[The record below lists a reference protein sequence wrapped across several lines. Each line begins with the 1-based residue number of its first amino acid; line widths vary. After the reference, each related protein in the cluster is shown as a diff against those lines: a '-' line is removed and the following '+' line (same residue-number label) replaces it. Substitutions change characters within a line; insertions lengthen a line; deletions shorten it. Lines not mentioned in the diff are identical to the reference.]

1 MKNILSLLEKY
12 VDKLEV
18 RTYKNGQTLF
28 FENDKCEKIGIVKE
42 GSISIK
48 SFFSNGKEVTYNRLE
63 KGMMFG
69 NNLIFSTSPYYRG
82 DVVCVEDSE
91 IIFVSKDQ
99 MLKILKEDE
108 EFLEMFLAKQAD
120 FSKQLNL
127 QIKLLSISSA
137 KDRVLYYLTFNKGF
151 LRFKSITN
159 LASILFLARETL
171 SRTLT
176 GLVDE
181 GTIQVKN
188 KTIKLI
194 VQ

>member
-1 MKNILSLLEKY
+1 MKNILSLLENY
-12 VDKLEV
+12 IDELEIH
-18 RTYKNGQTLF
+18 TYKSGQTLF
-28 FENDKCEKIGIVKE
+28 FEGDKCEKVGIVKD
-42 GSISIK
+42 GLVSIK

-69 NNLIFSTSPYYRG
+69 NNLIFSSSPFYRG
-82 DVVCVEDSE
+82 DVICIEDS
-91 IIFVSKDQ
+91 IIAFATKDQ
-99 MLKILKEDE
+99 MLKILKEND
-108 EFLEMFLAKQAD
+108 EFLEAFLAKQAD

-151 LRFKSITN
+151 LRYKSITE
-159 LASILFLARETL
+159 LASTLFLARETL

-176 GLVDE
+176 NLVDE
-181 GTIQVKN
+181 GSIQIRN

-194 VQ
+194 V